1 MGMMWAGIDYRRRPC
16 SSSRREIIPLSSLEN
31 GGHDRTSRKFT
42 QVMSAKRG
50 IRALQPAINGI
61 GKFKPCSNYNRS
73 AVCCLR
79 TSPLLPLRVPTVLAW
94 KPVLHQSLRSASSK
108 AQTNEE
114 PAKTPLYDLHA
125 AHGAKFVSFGGYSMP
140 VQYSDMGVGESH
152 HWTREKASLFDV
164 SHM

>member
-1 MGMMWAGIDYRRRPC
+1 MGWYRLSAQTMLELSGGMISAHASFVTRKWRAGLQA
-16 SSSRREIIPLSSLEN
+16 EAPLSI
-31 GGHDRTSRKFT
+31 TT
-42 QVMSAKRG
+42 AQVMSAKKG

-61 GKFKPCSNYNRS
+61 GKFKPRLNYNRNTI
-73 AVCCLR
+73 CCLR
-79 TSPLLPLRVPTVLAW
+79 TSPLLPLRAW

-125 AHGAKFVSFGGYSMP
+125 AHGAKFVPFGGYLMP

>member
-1 MGMMWAGIDYRRRPC
+1 M
-16 SSSRREIIPLSSLEN
+16 
-31 GGHDRTSRKFT
+31 
-42 QVMSAKRG
+42 
-50 IRALQPAINGI
+50 
-61 GKFKPCSNYNRS
+61 
-73 AVCCLR
+73 
-79 TSPLLPLRVPTVLAW
+79 LAW